1 MSSSRWML
9 FLGGLLSATA
19 VAMGAFLSHGLEPLL
34 VARQVD
40 AAEIA
45 RRLTMA
51 ETAARYHL
59 VHGVALVMLSILLR
73 SPPPGVRG
81 GLVAIASG
89 LIVLGTLIFCGSL
102 YAISVLDLTGLRRV
116 APYGGSTL
124 IFGWICLAV
133 AAVAGKT
140 RVTGD

>member
-1 MSSSRWML
+1 ML

-45 RRLTMA
+45 SRLTMA

-59 VHGVALVMLSILLR
+59 VHGVAIVMMSILLR
-73 SPPPGVRG
+73 LPPPGVRG
-81 GLVAIASG
+81 GLIAIASC
-89 LIVLGTLIFCGSL
+89 LIVLGTLTFCGSL
-102 YAISVLDLTGLRRV
+102 YAISVLGVGGFRCV
-116 APYGGSTL
+116 APT
-124 IFGWICLAV
+124 AE
-133 AAVAGKT
+133 
-140 RVTGD
+140 RP